1 MNSVL
6 KSINPF
12 KLLVFLS
19 LMYFCNLK
27 AQEEN
32 ITPDFKEKQILVVYG
47 GWDGHR
53 PEEFGIKIS
62 EWLEAHNAE
71 VTVSKSTE
79 IYTDKSLM
87 SKFDLIIQHVTMDKL
102 TGDESKGLLEAVKNG
117 SGLAGCHGGL
127 GDSFRNNTDYQYM
140 VGGQFV
146 THPGGQID
154 YEVNIVDHNDKVTE
168 GISDFKLK
176 TEQYYMHVDPNIK
189 VLATTRFSGEHD
201 SWIENAIV
209 PVVWKKYFGKGRVF
223 YCSIGHSKNLFEID
237 EVWKLITRGAYWAA
251 QGKSAPKEKW
261 LQPVYS
267 TF

>member
-1 MNSVL
+1 MNTLL
-6 KSINPF
+6 KTINPF
-12 KLLVFLS
+12 KLFICLS
-19 LMYFCNLK
+19 LLFFYDLK
-27 AQEEN
+27 AQDEN
-32 ITPDFKEKQILVVYG
+32 LIIDFEGKQVLVVYG
-47 GWDGHR
+47 GWDGHQ
-53 PEEFGIKIS
+53 PEKFGIKIA
-62 EWLEAHNAE
+62 EWLGVHNAN
-71 VTVSKSTE
+71 VTVSESTE
-79 IYTDKSLM
+79 IYKDKTVM
-87 SKFDLIIQHVTMDKL
+87 KKIDLIIQHVTMDKL

-117 SGLAGCHGGL
+117 TGLAGCHGGM

-154 YEVNIVDHNDKVTE
+154 YEVNIVDNNDKVTE

-201 SWIENAIV
+201 SWIENAII

-223 YCSIGHSKNLFEID
+223 YNSIGHSPDLFERD
-237 EVWKLITRGAYWAA
+237 DVWKLITRGAYWAA